1 MTVARGIFSLLVS
14 SLNAALNVAFAVYA
28 FVLFGQLAPVNS
40 DMNSAAGRCNAGTTL
55 SILLANGLVDV
66 AFCLIS
72 TFNTIRAIVHIIRHA
87 SKDDGVEPLKEERIT
102 LERVI
107 TIASQVVVF
116 ILGTVSFAF
125 LISISVYVWRDNC
138 RLMAND
144 STTGY
149 FYAFLQTFLII
160 YYVLS
165 FSIRY
170 IIGLVI
176 ITVKLVSFH
185 LAGKK

>member
-1 MTVARGIFSLLVS
+1 
-14 SLNAALNVAFAVYA
+14 
-28 FVLFGQLAPVNS
+28 
-40 DMNSAAGRCNAGTTL
+40 
-55 SILLANGLVDV
+55 
-66 AFCLIS
+66 
-72 TFNTIRAIVHIIRHA
+72 
-87 SKDDGVEPLKEERIT
+87 
-102 LERVI
+102 
-107 TIASQVVVF
+107 
-116 ILGTVSFAF
+116 

-170 IIGLVI
+170 IIGLII